1 MKPEPVP
8 STFAFSSSMRL
19 MSPEEFLGLLT
30 ISRSL
35 MKTTEGDVSYNKS
48 NITLPVKVTNT
59 CTHGKDETCINI
71 CRITTPP
78 PQKIK
83 SQYDV

>member
-48 NITLPVKVTNT
+48 NITLPVKETNT
-59 CTHGKDETCINI
+59 CMHSKDET
-71 CRITTPP
+71 
-78 PQKIK
+78 
-83 SQYDV
+83 V